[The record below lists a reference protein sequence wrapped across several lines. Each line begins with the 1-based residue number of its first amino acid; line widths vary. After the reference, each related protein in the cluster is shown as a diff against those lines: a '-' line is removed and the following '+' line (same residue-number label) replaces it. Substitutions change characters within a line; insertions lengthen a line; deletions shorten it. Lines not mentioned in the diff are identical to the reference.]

1 MSQFFVNTVIR
12 QKMINGQTERQPDIY
27 IDKSGMP
34 QLLKLS
40 NVIIKTQAL
49 KLIKLNQ
56 PVQDQLSSLSLADS
70 RGLSP
75 SDGQLNVG

>member
-1 MSQFFVNTVIR
+1 
-12 QKMINGQTERQPDIY
+12 
-27 IDKSGMP
+27 MP